1 MEPAISG
8 QDLFFPCER
17 CGAPL
22 VVDCAAAGRMLSCQH
37 CDQPITVP
45 TLKTSLSLSSQREAE
60 LQRSLKENESQR
72 TEITGYINQLNI
84 QLHRWQLRLQT
95 LDARNGELNTELANL
110 ASAPVPTLA
119 P

>member
-17 CGAPL
+17 CGASL
-22 VVDCAAAGRMLSCQH
+22 VVDSAAAGMMLSCQH
-37 CDQPITVP
+37 CGQPITVP
-45 TLKTSLSLSSQREAE
+45 TIKTSLSPSSQREAE
-60 LQRSLKENESQR
+60 LRRSLKENESQR

-95 LDARNGELNTELANL
+95 LDARNGELKTELASP
-110 ASAPVPTLA
+110 ASAPLPT
-119 P
+119 PSP

>member
-8 QDLFFPCER
+8 QDLFFPCDR
-17 CGAPL
+17 CATAL
-22 VVDCAAAGRMLSCQH
+22 VVDRAAAGMMLTCQH
-37 CDQPITVP
+37 CGQPITVP
-45 TLKTSLSLSSQREAE
+45 TLETSPILSPEREAE
-60 LQRSLKENESQR
+60 LRRSLKENESQR

-95 LDARNGELNTELANL
+95 LDARNGELKIELASL
-110 ASAPVPTLA
+110 ASAPASTPS